1 MNNQREK
8 FEEWITWIYEFT
20 WGKIPDFEKHDGS
33 GDFYENAEV
42 QNAWSSWQAALESVQ
57 QPDQVAEPVAWMTE
71 DGRVA
76 TSETRNTAMAS
87 SSVKNFNIPLY
98 TAPIAAVPEGYV
110 IVPVVPTYA
119 MLDEGGR
126 RLQENIPAK
135 SELEFQADAHT
146 AWDGMLAAAPKQG
159 D

>member
-1 MNNQREK
+1 MTFDEYWSSAWQENNQPKALNNAFRE
-8 FEEWITWIYEFT
+8 IA
-20 WGKIPDFEKHDGS
+20 EK
-33 GDFYENAEV
+33 
-42 QNAWSSWQAALESVQ
+42 SWQAALQ
-57 QPDQVAEPVAWMTE
+57 QPAQVAEPFGYVVE
-71 DGRVA
+71 
-76 TSETRNTAMAS
+76 RNHNISRQYRYEFCLPDEISGVYKDTAIAIHK
-87 SSVKNFNIPLY
+87 VY
-98 TAPIAAVPEGYV
+98 AAPIAAVPEGYV